1 MNTGMSAGT
10 IRVLFLFFALAGHPV
25 SIYGGNMSFTEARQ
39 VLWDKFKTE
48 YRTVL
53 GSGIFFNTY
62 VEPSSLAYF
71 DDETIVVYCENSIA
85 EKFFAKRYDSVS
97 AVFTEIIGHECTII
111 FSSDKAEIDNLI
123 SGEEKKSAEKGSF
136 SSEISFKK
144 EQPFE
149 SNLIS
154 KYTFE
159 NFVVGDNC
167 RQAYSVATNI
177 SENPGTKYNPFFIY
191 ANSGLGKT
199 HLLHAI
205 GNEII
210 RRNPA
215 MRVLYVT
222 TETFT
227 IDYITSI
234 QNNRMED
241 FRQKYRSVDV
251 LLIDDIQ
258 FIANRAGTQEEFF
271 NTFNELYAHD
281 KQIVISSD
289 CRISEI
295 NALADRLKT
304 RFENGFTTSI
314 TAPNYEVRYAIMLK
328 KSDDMDMDISSEII
342 DSLAQSELNNVR
354 EIEGILMQFKHL
366 ASHGEK
372 ITMESAHEAL
382 RHLNISEYKEVN
394 TDLILDVVSR
404 YFDVKI
410 EDILSRNKS
419 KKIVIAR
426 HVAMYFCRTILSYSY
441 QRIAEEFGGM
451 NHTSVLD
458 GCKNV
463 ENRYLTDDE
472 IKSYID
478 EMKKMIS

>member
-1 MNTGMSAGT
+1 
-10 IRVLFLFFALAGHPV
+10 
-25 SIYGGNMSFTEARQ
+25 MSFAEARQ

-271 NTFNELYAHD
+271 NTFNELYATS
-281 KQIVISSD
+281 KSLFRATVEFQRST
-289 CRISEI
+289 
-295 NALADRLKT
+295 RLPT
-304 RFENGFTTSI
+304 GLR
-314 TAPNYEVRYAIMLK
+314 L
-328 KSDDMDMDISSEII
+328 
-342 DSLAQSELNNVR
+342 
-354 EIEGILMQFKHL
+354 
-366 ASHGEK
+366 
-372 ITMESAHEAL
+372 AL
-382 RHLNISEYKEVN
+382 RTASQHPLPRPTTRSGTRSCSRRAMTWTWIFPAKSSTLSLNPSSTTY
-394 TDLILDVVSR
+394 
-404 YFDVKI
+404 VK
-410 EDILSRNKS
+410 
-419 KKIVIAR
+419 
-426 HVAMYFCRTILSYSY
+426 
-441 QRIAEEFGGM
+441 
-451 NHTSVLD
+451 
-458 GCKNV
+458 
-463 ENRYLTDDE
+463 
-472 IKSYID
+472 
-478 EMKKMIS
+478 